1 MSKLHRMIV
10 GKAKRQGDQISA
22 YLFILVLEI
31 VFLSIDKNKNIRG
44 FDICNHT
51 FSYTSYADD
60 STFSLNE
67 ELSVTEMMKLFDEF
81 SLFFG
86 VRPNKSKREVARIG
100 VLKGVEVALSEMES
114 INLTSESV
122 KILRIQFSCN
132 KQIESEENFLKK
144 IVKIE
149 SVLKFWRM
157 SNVTVKVK

>member
-1 MSKLHRMIV
+1 MIV

-22 YLFILVLEI
+22 YLFIIVLEI
-31 VFLSIDKNKNIRG
+31 AFLSIDKNKNIRG

-81 SLFFG
+81 FG
-86 VRPNKSKREVARIG
+86 VRPNKSKREVPRIG
-100 VLKGVEVALSEMES
+100 LLKGVEVALSEMES

-122 KILRIQFSCN
+122 KILRIQFSYN

-144 IVKIE
+144 IVKIV

-157 SNVTVKVK
+157 RNVTVKVK